1 MLRCAPSRRLACVVA
16 HFLPS
21 WHCTQV
27 PPNSKATTLIETG
40 LVGES
45 AKITEGGKT
54 LWSSGKYVAGVDG
67 VFNAALVGAAV
78 AIEHGSGS
86 YAFQLA

>member
-1 MLRCAPSRRLACVVA
+1 MLRCAAACRITCVAA

-21 WHCTQV
+21 WPRTQV

-45 AKITEGGKT
+45 ATITEGGKT
-54 LWSSGKYVAGVDG
+54 LWSSGKYVAGIEG

>member
-1 MLRCAPSRRLACVVA
+1 M
-16 HFLPS
+16 
-21 WHCTQV
+21 
-27 PPNSKATTLIETG
+27 
-40 LVGES
+40 GES
-45 AKITEGGKT
+45 ATITEGGKT
-54 LWSSGKYVAGVDG
+54 LWSSGKYVAGVEG